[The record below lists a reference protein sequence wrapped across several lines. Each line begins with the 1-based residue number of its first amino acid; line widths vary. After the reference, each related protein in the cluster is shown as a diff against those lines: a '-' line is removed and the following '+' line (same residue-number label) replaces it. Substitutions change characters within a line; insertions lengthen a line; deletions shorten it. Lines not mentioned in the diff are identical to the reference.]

1 MDFGKRLWANVVLVA
16 RFKPFATSS
25 PEGRSMER
33 HRKILLNTSSNFL
46 ARGFSLAVN
55 LLVIRMVLERLGKEE
70 YGLWV
75 AITAFVVWTTLLDF
89 GILNG
94 LVNAVSEA
102 YGKEDKDAVIS
113 YVSTAFFSL
122 VLVSIGLGIGLG
134 LVAGHID
141 WSAIFSARGVVGAGK
156 LRWSVIAALA
166 PFIAGIPLSI
176 VRQIYA
182 GFQKTYVS
190 NIFLTLAALL
200 TLAAVKISL
209 ALGAGLPWLVLAA
222 GVGAPLMS
230 LLNLGYLL
238 MLDMPWLKPRISRV
252 SMVGMRR
259 LLKSSMPLFL
269 FQFGA
274 LLVNYSQPLLLAYL
288 TSYAVVADYSLLL
301 RLFGLLGSVIV
312 LSTSSFFP
320 AFREASERGD
330 RNWVR
335 KNFIRVAA
343 IRLVLAGSL
352 GLVLVVA
359 GNAVLQAWLGN
370 DAVKFYWPVWL
381 ILAGIL
387 ISSSWGTAFSDL
399 LTIMDRIWI
408 QVGFVLFNGTAVVV
422 LTVWLAPFMG
432 VQGALLA
439 LGFAPALVWSWAGPL
454 FSKAILSKDTRSL
467 PAA

>member
-1 MDFGKRLWANVVLVA
+1 MDFGKRLWAKLALVA

-33 HRKILLNTSSNFL
+33 HRRILLNTTSNFL

-55 LLVIRMVLERLGKEE
+55 LLVIRMVLGRLGKEE

-94 LVNAVSEA
+94 LVNAISEA
-102 YGKEDKDAVIS
+102 YGKEDRDAVIT

-122 VLVSIGLGIGLG
+122 VLVSLVLGIGLG
-134 LVAGHID
+134 LAAGHIG
-141 WSAIFSARGVVGAGK
+141 WSAIFSTRGVVGAGK

-200 TLAAVKISL
+200 TLAAVKGAL

-238 MLDMPWLKPRISRV
+238 AFDMPWLKPRFSRISPA
-252 SMVGMRR
+252 GMRR

-320 AFREASERGD
+320 AFREAYERGD
-330 RNWVR
+330 RSWVR
-335 KNFIRVAA
+335 KNFVRVAA
-343 IRLVLAGSL
+343 IRLVLAASL
-352 GLVLVVA
+352 GLALVVA
-359 GNAVLQAWLGN
+359 GNAVLRAWLGN
-370 DAVKFYWPVWL
+370 DKVIFLWPVWL
-381 ILAGIL
+381 LLAL
-387 ISSSWGTAFSDL
+387 LLVSSSWGTAFSDL

-408 QVGFVLFNGTAVVV
+408 QVGFVLFNGVAVVA
-422 LTVWLAPFMG
+422 LTVWLAPVMG
-432 VQGALLA
+432 VRGALLA

-454 FSKAILSKDTRSL
+454 FSRPILRQDAKTL